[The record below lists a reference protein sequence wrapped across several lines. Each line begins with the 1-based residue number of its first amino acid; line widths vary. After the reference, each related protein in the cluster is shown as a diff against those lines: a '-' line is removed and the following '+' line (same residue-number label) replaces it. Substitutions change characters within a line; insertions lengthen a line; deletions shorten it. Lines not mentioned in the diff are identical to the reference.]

1 MADKRNK
8 RLAKKGEPSQK
19 TEKGLEI
26 PIPKRGEFMRNLQ
39 RVSKTDDSATKGSP
53 KQ

>member
-1 MADKRNK
+1 M
-8 RLAKKGEPSQK
+8 AKKRKSLAREGEPSQK

-26 PIPKRGEFMRNLQ
+26 PVPKRGEFMRNLQ
-39 RVSKTDDSATKGSP
+39 RVSKTDDSETKSRP

>member
-1 MADKRNK
+1 MVNK
-8 RLAKKGEPSQK
+8 RSKPLSKENEPSQK
-19 TEKGLEI
+19 TNKGLEI

-39 RVSKTDDSATKGSP
+39 RVSKTDDSETKRRP